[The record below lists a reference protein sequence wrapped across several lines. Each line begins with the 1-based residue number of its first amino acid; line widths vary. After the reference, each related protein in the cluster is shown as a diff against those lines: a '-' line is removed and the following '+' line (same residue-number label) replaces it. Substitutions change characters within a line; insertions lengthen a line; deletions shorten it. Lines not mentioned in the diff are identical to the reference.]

1 LLKYI
6 KLDTYTEIDVYDITP
21 LYLEQCI
28 TAPNIQKHC
37 EDFIMAEIPKKFKN
51 IIMNPPFIKFQD
63 LPIETRKYIKATWTQ
78 LKSGNIDIY
87 CAFLL
92 KCLDLLEP
100 DGTMVAI
107 TPNSFLYNKSA
118 TKLREYFVENRYI
131 DTIIDYKSNKVFAGV
146 STYCCITIFTKNQ
159 KLISLI

>member
-1 LLKYI
+1 MESIEHTRNKCDVFTPDGISKIMSNYLPNNGGNLLEPSVGNGQLLKYI

-37 EDFIMAEIPKKFKN
+37 EDFIMAEIPKKYKN

-63 LPIETRKYIKATWTQ
+63 LTLETRKYIKDTWTQ

-92 KCLDLLEP
+92 KCLDLLE
-100 DGTMVAI
+100 
-107 TPNSFLYNKSA
+107 FY
-118 TKLREYFVENRYI
+118 
-131 DTIIDYKSNKVFAGV
+131 
-146 STYCCITIFTKNQ
+146 
-159 KLISLI
+159 

>member
-1 LLKYI
+1 MESTQHTRNKCDVFTPDGISKVMSNYLPNNGGNLLEPSVGNGQLLKYI

-21 LYLEQCI
+21 LYLEQCV

-37 EDFIMAEIPKKFKN
+37 KDFIMAEIPKKFKN

-63 LPIETRKYIKATWTQ
+63 LPIEIRKYIKATWTQ

-100 DGTMVAI
+100 DGTMVCI
-107 TPNSFLYNKSA
+107 KGLHKG
-118 TKLREYFVENRYI
+118 
-131 DTIIDYKSNKVFAGV
+131 FA
-146 STYCCITIFTKNQ
+146 
-159 KLISLI
+159 